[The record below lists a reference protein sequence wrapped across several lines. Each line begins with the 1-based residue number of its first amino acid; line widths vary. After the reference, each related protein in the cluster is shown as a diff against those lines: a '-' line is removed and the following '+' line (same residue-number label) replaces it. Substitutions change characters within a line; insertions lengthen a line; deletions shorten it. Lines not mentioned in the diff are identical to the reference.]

1 MKLEHLWVD
10 DFKNL
15 RECEIEFA
23 QPTLLSAVIGGNGSG
38 KSNLVEA
45 ILHILIG
52 VYFKKAPPFNFEF
65 RFESQRRQVTLKG
78 DDGRLSTLVDGERVP
93 LKYFAERLR
102 GGPAQVYYPE
112 LTFVY
117 YSGECDRVR
126 NLIKRYR
133 TNFQKLT
140 RNPDTDSSRPLFVE
154 STNQQAQVILLVLF
168 AHRDRAFLKRLDV
181 KGVTIERLEGARG
194 VPVGDLGFGQGLAFS
209 LAQDEPARLADEPDP
224 HVVGVVAVGL
234 GDDIGRLPLDRDGHT
249 QRDGLLAL
257 LHVPAERTPAGIG
270 GHRTWLQA
278 AVGALRP
285 GQELIAE
292 AVRVELLVCLGQR
305 PGLVDGV
312 LE

>member
-117 YSGECDRVR
+117 YVPPILSSESPIIRKGRSGVK
-126 NLIKRYR
+126 KRF
-133 TNFQKLT
+133 T
-140 RNPDTDSSRPLFVE
+140 E
-154 STNQQAQVILLVLF
+154 AQIIG
-168 AHRDRAFLKRLDV
+168 FLR
-181 KGVTIERLEGARG
+181 E
-194 VPVGDLGFGQGLAFS
+194 
-209 LAQDEPARLADEPDP
+209 
-224 HVVGVVAVGL
+224 
-234 GDDIGRLPLDRDGHT
+234 
-249 QRDGLLAL
+249 
-257 LHVPAERTPAGIG
+257 
-270 GHRTWLQA
+270 
-278 AVGALRP
+278 
-285 GQELIAE
+285 AE
-292 AVRVELLVCLGQR
+292 A
-305 PGLVDGV
+305 GLPVKDLCRRHGFSEASYY
-312 LE
+312 L